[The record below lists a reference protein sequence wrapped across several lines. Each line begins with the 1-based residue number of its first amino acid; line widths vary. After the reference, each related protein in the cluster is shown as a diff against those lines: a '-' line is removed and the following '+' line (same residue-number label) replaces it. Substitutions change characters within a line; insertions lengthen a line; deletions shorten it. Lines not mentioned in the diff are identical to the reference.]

1 MEGRTAK
8 QLLHVDGW
16 LARAEEIVTRGKD
29 AYMDDAMLQEAGDS
43 LMMKIGEAAG
53 RLDRMGT
60 APPDGVRWNDA
71 IANRN
76 FLIHQYDAID
86 REISWATLSADLA
99 GWRRALAA
107 LVAEADDATARNDP
121 KTLPAA
127 VLWDMDGTLVDTEPY
142 WINAEHELV
151 GEFGGVWNDE
161 LAHLLV
167 GNPLLVSAQVIR
179 DNSPVTLIPE
189 QIVDRLLES
198 VIRQM
203 REHIPWRPGAA
214 ALLKEAVAQ
223 GIPNALVTMSYA
235 SFAQVMVDELP
246 AGTFSAI
253 VTGDAVTHGKP
264 HPEPYLKAAEALG
277 VDPID
282 CLAVEDSPTGA
293 RSAVDSGART
303 VAVPHIVAVPDEVGA
318 AKVDTLAGQSLESL
332 WRIAQT

>member
-1 MEGRTAK
+1 M
-8 QLLHVDGW
+8 
-16 LARAEEIVTRGKD
+16 
-29 AYMDDAMLQEAGDS
+29 
-43 LMMKIGEAAG
+43 
-53 RLDRMGT
+53 
-60 APPDGVRWNDA
+60 PD
-71 IANRN
+71 
-76 FLIHQYDAID
+76 L
-86 REISWATLSADLA
+86 
-99 GWRRALAA
+99 
-107 LVAEADDATARNDP
+107 P
-121 KTLPAA
+121 KA

-142 WINAEHELV
+142 WMNAEHELV
-151 GEFGGVWNDE
+151 GEFGGVWNDD

-179 DNSPVTLIPE
+179 DNSPVTLAPE

-214 ALLKEAVAQ
+214 ELLNEAVAQ

-246 AGTFSAI
+246 AGTFSAT

-332 WRIAQT
+332 WRIVQT